1 MKIGIGLP
9 NPVPDT
15 PGNVMI
21 DWAKRA
27 DAAGFSGL
35 VTIDRIAYPSYDS
48 LTALAAAAGA
58 TERISLMTNILLAP
72 IYTPALLAKQAASID
87 QLSQGRLSLGL
98 AAGGRSDDYE
108 ITGRDFH
115 RRGREFDNGL
125 EVMHKVWRG
134 EALAPSSSPASPT
147 PTRDQRVPILFGG
160 TSQKTVE
167 RVIQWGEGWTAGGAR
182 PAQAAPFAEGIRS
195 AWTAAESYGRTSLVR
210 TGIFLARRRR
220 RRGLTPIP
228 SRLLPL
234 HRRFRDSDRGVRDSI
249 RLPAAGHHEGIRGCR
264 FHRALF
270 RPDRCQTDPD
280 RPPRG
285 GRTLI
290 KLGRTLIK
298 LGNLF
303 RSTVKS
309 WTK

>member
-1 MKIGIGLP
+1 VKIGIGLP

-15 PGNVMI
+15 PGDVMI
-21 DWAKRA
+21 NWAIRA
-27 DAAGFSGL
+27 EAAGFSGL

-115 RRGREFDNGL
+115 RRGRDFDNGL

-147 PTRDQRVPILFGG
+147 PTRDQRIPILFGG

-167 RVIQWGEGWTAGGAR
+167 RVIKWGAGWTAGGAR
-182 PAQAAPFAEGIRS
+182 PAQAAPFADGIRS
-195 AWTAAESYGRTSLVR
+195 AWTAAGRTGEPRLSALTYFSLGGDADEASR
-210 TGIFLARRRR
+210 KYLRDYYRFTGDFATQIAESAIRSVPQLRDATKAFEDAGFTELYFDPTVASLTQVDRLAEAV
-220 RRGLTPIP
+220 L
-228 SRLLPL
+228 
-234 HRRFRDSDRGVRDSI
+234 
-249 RLPAAGHHEGIRGCR
+249 
-264 FHRALF
+264 
-270 RPDRCQTDPD
+270 
-280 RPPRG
+280 
-285 GRTLI
+285 
-290 KLGRTLIK
+290 
-298 LGNLF
+298 
-303 RSTVKS
+303 
-309 WTK
+309 

>member
-15 PGNVMI
+15 PGNVLI

-27 DAAGFSGL
+27 EAAGFSGL

-115 RRGREFDNGL
+115 RRGREFDSGL

-134 EALAPSSSPASPT
+134 EALCSKFFPSEPDPDS
-147 PTRDQRVPILFGG
+147 
-160 TSQKTVE
+160 
-167 RVIQWGEGWTAGGAR
+167 
-182 PAQAAPFAEGIRS
+182 RS
-195 AWTAAESYGRTSLVR
+195 ASAHSVRRHRSEDRRTSHQVGSRLDRGRRTTGSGRPVRRGHPERLDGGRSYGRTSLVR
-210 TGIFLARRRR
+210 TGVFLARR
-220 RRGLTPIP
+220 
-228 SRLLPL
+228 
-234 HRRFRDSDRGVRDSI
+234 
-249 RLPAAGHHEGIRGCR
+249 
-264 FHRALF
+264 
-270 RPDRCQTDPD
+270 
-280 RPPRG
+280 
-285 GRTLI
+285 
-290 KLGRTLIK
+290 
-298 LGNLF
+298 
-303 RSTVKS
+303 
-309 WTK
+309 

>member
-15 PGNVMI
+15 PGDVMI
-21 DWAKRA
+21 NWAKRA
-27 DAAGFSGL
+27 EAAGFSGL

-147 PTRDQRVPILFGG
+147 PTRDQRIPILFGG

-167 RVIQWGEGWTAGGAR
+167 RVIKWGAGWTAGGAR
-182 PAQAAPFAEGIRS
+182 PAQAAPFADGIRS
-195 AWTAAESYGRTSLVR
+195 AWTAAGRTGEPRLSALTYFSLGDDADEASR
-210 TGIFLARRRR
+210 KYLRDYYRFTGDFATQIAESAIRSVPQLRDATKAFADAGFTELYFDPTVASLTQVDRLAEAV
-220 RRGLTPIP
+220 L
-228 SRLLPL
+228 
-234 HRRFRDSDRGVRDSI
+234 
-249 RLPAAGHHEGIRGCR
+249 
-264 FHRALF
+264 
-270 RPDRCQTDPD
+270 
-280 RPPRG
+280 
-285 GRTLI
+285 
-290 KLGRTLIK
+290 
-298 LGNLF
+298 
-303 RSTVKS
+303 
-309 WTK
+309 